1 MCYLCYI
8 PEYVNRG
15 NTQGVDAMC
24 REPCITRN
32 ISFRPDVG
40 IMRCA
45 INLNR
50 QIGPRA
56 EEIQHIGAGG
66 MLLAEFMARWRCSQ
80 ILP

>member
-1 MCYLCYI
+1 MCCLCYI

-24 REPCITRN
+24 REPCITGKVAGGAN
-32 ISFRPDVG
+32 VG
-40 IMRCA
+40 VMGHA

-56 EEIQHIGAGG
+56 EEI
-66 MLLAEFMARWRCSQ
+66 
-80 ILP
+80 